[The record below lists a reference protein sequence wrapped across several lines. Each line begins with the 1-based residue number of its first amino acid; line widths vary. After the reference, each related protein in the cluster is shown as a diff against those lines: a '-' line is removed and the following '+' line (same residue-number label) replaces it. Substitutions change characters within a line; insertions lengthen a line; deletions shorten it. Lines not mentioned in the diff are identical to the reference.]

1 MDKTEERGISGSHL
15 RVLEA
20 RSSNFKKGQSHIK
33 QINNKNNSYIADMFL
48 TTRCYNI
55 DAFIIANKNLFKGRE
70 EIKLNLVL
78 TIYAFLRDF
87 FTGETNT

>member
-1 MDKTEERGISGSHL
+1 
-15 RVLEA
+15 
-20 RSSNFKKGQSHIK
+20 
-33 QINNKNNSYIADMFL
+33 MFL

-55 DAFIIANKNLFKGRE
+55 DAFIIANKNLFKDRE

-78 TIYAFLRDF
+78 TIYAFFRDF